1 MSSDASPSTPLVAV
15 STNVDNVLETVRDI
29 LVKVELIARGQEL
42 LATAVSSLHGA
53 VTVGFKDLSDAI
65 KQMATGV
72 DGGAPATNAQVAETL
87 GKVQTIKRGFR
98 EREMKRIAEAA
109 RSADVYLDT
118 ARTWNDV
125 TEVTMQSLDMD
136 RSAAAQWLL
145 STIRLPTR
153 RDASVLVAMR
163 ACVPI
168 LRAKPHLMQTL
179 KEIVCSAF
187 FAGIGQPRENLSPE
201 TSTLWLN
208 NQAYLLSERGRPSFM
223 TGMAGMLRH
232 VGANDMVKEALNFG
246 ARPVIHATTGHIALG
261 SCFVRATLE
270 SKAGVRS
277 GRRSGVGEGIYD
289 MWVAELARVDA
300 VLPRDDEVHSG
311 LRLIDGRDVN
321 RAVVDASGNGDGVVL
336 PHDIHTV
343 LAEVANDQVMA
354 DAEAAA
360 DGAAG
365 PAVATGAGAP

>member
-1 MSSDASPSTPLVAV
+1 
-15 STNVDNVLETVRDI
+15 
-29 LVKVELIARGQEL
+29 
-42 LATAVSSLHGA
+42 
-53 VTVGFKDLSDAI
+53 
-65 KQMATGV
+65 
-72 DGGAPATNAQVAETL
+72 
-87 GKVQTIKRGFR
+87 
-98 EREMKRIAEAA
+98 MKRITDAA

-153 RDASVLVAMR
+153 RDASVLVSTR
-163 ACVPI
+163 ACVPV

-187 FAGIGQPRENLSPE
+187 FIGIGQPRENLSPE

-208 NQAYLLSERGRPSFM
+208 NLAYLLSERGRPSLM

-232 VGANDMVKEALNFG
+232 VGANSMEEEALNFG
-246 ARPVIHATTGHIALG
+246 ARPVIHTTTGHIALG

-300 VLPRDDEVHSG
+300 VLPKDNEVHSG

-321 RAVVDASGNGDGVVL
+321 RAVVDESGNGDGVVP
-336 PHDIHTV
+336 PHDINAA

-360 DGAAG
+360 DDAAG
-365 PAVATGAGAP
+365 PAAAAGAGAP